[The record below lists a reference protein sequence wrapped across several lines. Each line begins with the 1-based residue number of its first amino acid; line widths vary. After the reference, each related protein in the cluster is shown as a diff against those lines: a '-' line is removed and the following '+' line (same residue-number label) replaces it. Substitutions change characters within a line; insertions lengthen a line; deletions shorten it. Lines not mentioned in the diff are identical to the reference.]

1 MSNIVVLGNPDHVNS
16 SKNRLS
22 SLMRDMYRKAVQ
34 RYHKGEIEGLSK
46 WLDETHQALIRL
58 NQREAQEYAESLL
71 GESINPGLIEEICHY
86 LNIPLPVSSS
96 LDIKKTLPQC
106 SMIIAASNSPEFLV
120 YPEDLRPGAVIC
132 DVARPADVAPE
143 CYEER
148 NDVLILEGG
157 LVQYPDTI
165 SFGPNLGYRD
175 GVNVACLSETILLAL
190 EGDYNDYSI
199 GSKMPLETIEYMR
212 WLGAKHG
219 FTLAGLKMGN
229 QEISDEEIEE
239 IYLNGQ
245 KKLEEA
251 ALL

>member
-1 MSNIVVLGNPDHVNS
+1 
-16 SKNRLS
+16 
-22 SLMRDMYRKAVQ
+22 
-34 RYHKGEIEGLSK
+34 
-46 WLDETHQALIRL
+46 
-58 NQREAQEYAESLL
+58 
-71 GESINPGLIEEICHY
+71 
-86 LNIPLPVSSS
+86 
-96 LDIKKTLPQC
+96 
-106 SMIIAASNSPEFLV
+106 
-120 YPEDLRPGAVIC
+120 
-132 DVARPADVAPE
+132 VARPADVAPE

>member
-1 MSNIVVLGNPDHVNS
+1 M
-16 SKNRLS
+16 
-22 SLMRDMYRKAVQ
+22 
-34 RYHKGEIEGLSK
+34 
-46 WLDETHQALIRL
+46 
-58 NQREAQEYAESLL
+58 
-71 GESINPGLIEEICHY
+71 
-86 LNIPLPVSSS
+86 
-96 LDIKKTLPQC
+96 
-106 SMIIAASNSPEFLV
+106 
-120 YPEDLRPGAVIC
+120 
-132 DVARPADVAPE
+132 
-143 CYEER
+143 
-148 NDVLILEGG
+148 
-157 LVQYPDTI
+157 
-165 SFGPNLGYRD
+165 
-175 GVNVACLSETILLAL
+175 